1 MKKIVIIG
9 GGFCGTHTAQ
19 QLENEFEVILIDTKD
34 YFEFTPGIL
43 RTLVQPEH
51 GKKIQAKHADY
62 LKKTEII
69 LGNATDITTKT
80 VFVGKRKIP
89 FDYLIIASGSTY
101 NPPIKAKDI
110 VLSTRAKD
118 LQEYHEKLDKSKH
131 ILIIGGGIVGV
142 ELAAE
147 IATHYNDKNI
157 IIIHAHE
164 QLIERQPEK
173 ARKYAEHFLTKRNI
187 TINFNERVMEQK
199 NKTYFTDKG
208 NKFVPDIAFLC
219 TGIVPNTE
227 FMTKHFAKFLNERRQ
242 IVVNDYLQ
250 VNDCQNIFA
259 GGDANSVHEEKTA
272 QNADEHAKII
282 VKNIKNSEQKKPL
295 QKYVSSPRTMVIS
308 LGPKHGILTYKNWTL
323 TGRISGML
331 KNVIEW
337 KEMKN
342 YKQK

>member
-19 QLENEFEVILIDTKD
+19 QLENEFEIILIDTKD

-51 GKKIQAKHADY
+51 AKKIQVKHTDY
-62 LKKTEII
+62 LKKTNII
-69 LGNATDITTKT
+69 LGDATDITTKT
-80 VFVGKRKIP
+80 VFIGKKKVS

-101 NPPIKAKDI
+101 NLPIKAKDI

-118 LQEYHEKLDKSKH
+118 LQKYHEKLDKAKN

-147 IATHYNDKNI
+147 IATHYHDKNVI
-157 IIIHAHE
+157 IVHAHE
-164 QLIERQPEK
+164 QLLERQPPK
-173 ARKYAEHFLTKRNI
+173 ARKYAEKFLNKKNVK
-187 TINFNERVMEQK
+187 INFNERVMEQK
-199 NKTYFTDKG
+199 NKTYYTDKG
-208 NKFVPDIAFLC
+208 NTFTPDLAFLC

-227 FMTKHFAKFLNERRQ
+227 FMTKHFAKCLTGRKQITVNE
-242 IVVNDYLQ
+242 YLQ
-250 VNDCQNIFA
+250 VDDCNNIFA

-282 VKNIKNSEQKKPL
+282 VKNIRNAEQKKPL

-308 LGPKHGILTYKNWTL
+308 LGPKYGILTYKNWTL
-323 TGRISGML
+323 TGRIPGLL

-342 YKQK
+342 YS